1 MNNRLFVLIVASIC
15 AAAVPASSQELKGP
29 LVIQRAMNFE
39 SAVRDQSTSPR
50 YVSINFTD
58 ENTGLTQHTCVFGW
72 DLVIAISREYGID
85 HSKAIEIA
93 LKSQNYSF
101 HFSKKSAL
109 DALPIKFSE
118 EDFVNVREHLAPL
131 SDEMLRAGLS
141 TWLNNEYR
149 EPRLR
154 AAAAC
159 VLVERG
165 LEVAVSDRSRSLY
178 IPKNTSD
185 QNGIKL
191 LYDIDKY

>member
-1 MNNRLFVLIVASIC
+1 MNNHLFIFIIALIC
-15 AAAVPASSQELKGP
+15 AATVPASSQESGGP
-29 LVIQRAMNFE
+29 LMIQRAMNFE
-39 SAVRDQSTSPR
+39 SAVRDHSTSPL
-50 YVSINFTD
+50 YVSINLTD
-58 ENTGLTQHTCVFGW
+58 ENTGLNQHTCVFGW
-72 DLVIAISREYGID
+72 DLVIAISREYGIS

-93 LKSQNYSF
+93 LKSKDYSF

-109 DALPIKFSE
+109 DALPIQFSE

-131 SDEMLRAGLS
+131 SNETLRAGLS

-149 EPRLR
+149 ESRSR

-165 LEVAVSDRSRSLY
+165 LEVAVSDRNRSLY

-185 QNGIKL
+185 PNRINL